1 MDDKK
6 QSFDKFDHYE
16 GGWRR
21 IEQQQIMIIKKYI
34 DLGYSEREISKKLD
48 IGKGTIWRIKKGY
61 LTI

>member
-6 QSFDKFDHYE
+6 QSYDKFDHVE

-21 IEQQQIMIIKKYI
+21 INEEQISLVKKYI
-34 DLGYSEREISKKLD
+34 DLGYSEREISKKLG